1 MPEEPIHQAA
11 ERGDVAAL
19 RRELDDGVSPN
30 ALSGRGRTPLH
41 YLCSRGDNP
50 EARVDCLHVLLEAG
64 ANVNA
69 PNVHQNTPLHLAAVR
84 GYANVVAAL
93 LEAGADVNRG
103 DHSNFTPL
111 HWACMRY
118 DLHVEPALILLIRN
132 GAAVNARTS
141 QGRTPLDYAIIYR
154 QRLVPILLR
163 AGAALPAHTTNAYLQ
178 RVIAAGGF
186 GRYER
191 NHLDALAA
199 MFAPHFSHL
208 PPEIVRLV
216 VEYAFHAGYY

>member
-84 GYANVVAAL
+84 GY
-93 LEAGADVNRG
+93 
-103 DHSNFTPL
+103 
-111 HWACMRY
+111 
-118 DLHVEPALILLIRN
+118 
-132 GAAVNARTS
+132 
-141 QGRTPLDYAIIYR
+141 
-154 QRLVPILLR
+154 
-163 AGAALPAHTTNAYLQ
+163 LQ

-191 NHLDALAA
+191 NHLNALAA
-199 MFAPHFSHL
+199 IFVPKFAHRSL
-208 PPEIVRLV
+208 PPEMVRRV
-216 VEYAFHAGYY
+216 VECAFRVGDY

>member
-1 MPEEPIHQAA
+1 MRGDLGFVAYQTRALITPLLENRRAGLTGSSVISHSKILSGLSVSDHSHLCTRNTFEHLAYKIMPEQPIHRAA
-11 ERGDVAAL
+11 KDGDVDAL

-103 DHSNFTPL
+103 DHSNFAP
-111 HWACMRY
+111 
-118 DLHVEPALILLIRN
+118 
-132 GAAVNARTS
+132 
-141 QGRTPLDYAIIYR
+141 YR
-154 QRLVPILLR
+154 
-163 AGAALPAHTTNAYLQ
+163 
-178 RVIAAGGF
+178 
-186 GRYER
+186 
-191 NHLDALAA
+191 
-199 MFAPHFSHL
+199 
-208 PPEIVRLV
+208 
-216 VEYAFHAGYY
+216 

>member
-163 AGAALPAHTTNAYLQ
+163 AGAALHRSRPDAYI
-178 RVIAAGGF
+178 RKVIAAGGF
-186 GRYER
+186 GRYEKD
-191 NHLDALAA
+191 HLNALSAT
-199 MFAPHFSHL
+199 FARHFTHL
-208 PPEIVRLV
+208 PLEVVRLV
-216 VEYAFHAGYY
+216 VKYAFHLGYY

>member
-163 AGAALPAHTTNAYLQ
+163 AGAALHRSGPDAYI
-178 RVIAAGGF
+178 RKVIAAGGF
-186 GRYER
+186 GRYEKD
-191 NHLDALAA
+191 HLNALSAT
-199 MFAPHFSHL
+199 FARHFTHL
-208 PPEIVRLV
+208 PLEVVRLV
-216 VEYAFHAGYY
+216 VKYAFHLGYY

>member
-1 MPEEPIHQAA
+1 MPEQPIHQAA

-50 EARVDCLHVLLEAG
+50 DARVDCLHVLLEAG

-132 GAAVNARTS
+132 GAAVNARS
-141 QGRTPLDYAIIYR
+141 RLDETPLDRAISWKSR
-154 QRLVPILLR
+154 RLFPILLR
-163 AGAALPAHTTNAYLQ
+163 AGAALPAETDDAYIQ
-178 RVIAAGGF
+178 KVIAAGGF
-186 GRYER
+186 EKYAQV
-191 NHLDALAA
+191 HLARVTKTVKSTLG
-199 MFAPHFSHL
+199 L
-208 PPEIVRLV
+208 PARPARLV

>member
-1 MPEEPIHQAA
+1 MTEQPIHRAA
-11 ERGDVAAL
+11 DAGDVDTL

-84 GYANVVAAL
+84 GY
-93 LEAGADVNRG
+93 
-103 DHSNFTPL
+103 
-111 HWACMRY
+111 
-118 DLHVEPALILLIRN
+118 
-132 GAAVNARTS
+132 
-141 QGRTPLDYAIIYR
+141 
-154 QRLVPILLR
+154 
-163 AGAALPAHTTNAYLQ
+163 LQ
-178 RVIAAGGF
+178 RVIAADGF

-191 NHLDALAA
+191 NHLNALAA
-199 MFAPHFSHL
+199 KFAPHFAHL

-216 VEYAFHAGYY
+216 VEYAFHVGEY

>member
-1 MPEEPIHQAA
+1 MPEQPIHQAA

-50 EARVDCLHVLLEAG
+50 DARVDCLHVLLEAG

-69 PNVHQNTPLHLAAVR
+69 PNVHHNTPLHLAAVR

-141 QGRTPLDYAIIYR
+141 QGRTHLDYAIIYR

-163 AGAALPAHTTNAYLQ
+163 AGAALPAQNDQ
-178 RVIAAGGF
+178 RVHPGSDRR
-186 GRYER
+186 GRLR
-191 NHLDALAA
+191 PLRAHPLGDAHGDCQVEAR
-199 MFAPHFSHL
+199 
-208 PPEIVRLV
+208 PPRPPRRVA
-216 VEYAFHAGYY
+216 EYAFHAGDY

>member
-1 MPEEPIHQAA
+1 MPEQPIHQAA

-50 EARVDCLHVLLEAG
+50 DARVDCLHVLLEAG

-132 GAAVNARTS
+132 GADVNAICGT
-141 QGRTPLDYAIIYR
+141 GFPYTPLDFAIGAR
-154 QRLVPILLR
+154 FHRRLVPILLR
-163 AGAALPAHTTNAYLQ
+163 AGATPPRTYGPVTSS
-178 RVIAAGGF
+178 GGTS
-186 GRYER
+186 GK
-191 NHLDALAA
+191 
-199 MFAPHFSHL
+199 
-208 PPEIVRLV
+208 
-216 VEYAFHAGYY
+216 

>member
-50 EARVDCLHVLLEAG
+50 DARVDCLHVLLEAG

-163 AGAALPAHTTNAYLQ
+163 AGAALHRSRPDAYI
-178 RVIAAGGF
+178 RKVIAAGGF
-186 GRYER
+186 GRYEKD
-191 NHLDALAA
+191 HLNALSAA
-199 MFAPHFSHL
+199 FLAKFPSL
-208 PPEIVRLV
+208 PPEMVRRV
-216 VEYAFHAGYY
+216 VEFAFHVGHY